1 MIRKDNKENLVFLT
15 YKGLDE
21 TIKILKHKN
30 IKISQILTPKRLF
43 EEGFDLEHVENITN
57 ARYEIVDRVAAIR
70 VYANRDDVIKLHKK
84 VLKTYKDR
92 NVVKILSDDE
102 GRKYVSNQ

>member
-1 MIRKDNKENLVFLT
+1 MIRRDNKENLVFLT

-21 TIKILKHKN
+21 TIKTLKSKN

-57 ARYEIVDRVAAIR
+57 ARYEIKDKVSAIR
-70 VYANRDDVIKLHKK
+70 VHANRDDVIRLHKK
-84 VLKTYKDR
+84 ILKGYKDR
-92 NVVKILSDDE
+92 NIVKILSNDE
-102 GRKYVSNQ
+102 GKKYVSNQ